1 MRYSKEGARI
11 HFEIDDVAVAFL
23 EAGVAQQDIQG
34 PSSREPGG
42 AGAGPSGITTPTK
55 VLDRQKSA
63 SPDSLILGRV
73 SRLSN
78 QFLLMALIPPAVAF
92 AVGTNSQIWTSD
104 TGRGSRFRGT
114 RPSSGGVRQSRK
126 GSELEDPPRRWHD
139 SRSRSRSQVRTMRP
153 FLPGG

>member
-11 HFEIDDVAVAFL
+11 HFEIHDVAVAFL

-78 QFLLMALIPPAVAF
+78 QFLLMALIPPAVVL
-92 AVGTNSQIWTSD
+92 AVSAPAPDLGVGYGKRDQV
-104 TGRGSRFRGT
+104 SRFAAQVPR
-114 RPSSGGVRQSRK
+114 GVRQSRK
-126 GSELEDPPRRWHD
+126 GVSDTIGGPP
-139 SRSRSRSQVRTMRP
+139 TEMA
-153 FLPGG
+153 